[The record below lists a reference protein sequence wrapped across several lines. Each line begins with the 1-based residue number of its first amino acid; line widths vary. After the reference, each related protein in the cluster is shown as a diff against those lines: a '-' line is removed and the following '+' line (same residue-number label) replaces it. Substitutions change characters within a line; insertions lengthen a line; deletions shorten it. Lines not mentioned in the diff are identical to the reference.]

1 MENEN
6 KIPSVVK
13 DLAEAASKQTE
24 VANKYWIYMAI
35 ICLFV
40 LIPKPIGLEKN
51 SLLKLPL
58 DLGEVETRYYYL
70 VLLIL
75 VSVLTISFCSAHAQV
90 IRVQFLF
97 DRAID
102 RYKLIE
108 NNMYKLH
115 PRDLFDVLRLPALSR
130 VAPLALI
137 ARGEKQFYTD
147 AIVITKARKILTGIY
162 YILLKILSFS
172 IYVGLPVFTLVF
184 GMYKYNLYSTSI
196 NVEPILYY
204 ALWIFSGGAFI
215 TLLHVIINEI
225 WYFKKVI
232 SILFK

>member
-1 MENEN
+1 MGKNIN
-6 KIPSVVK
+6 ISSIVK

-24 VANKYWIYMAI
+24 VANRYWLFMAV

-40 LIPKPIGLEKN
+40 LIPRPSSLGNN

-58 DLGEVETRYYYL
+58 DLGEVEIRYYYL

-102 RYKLIE
+102 RYKLID
-108 NNMYKLH
+108 NNINGLH

-147 AIVITKARKILTGIY
+147 DIVISKARKIITGIY
-162 YILLKILSFS
+162 YILLKVLSS
-172 IYVGLPVFTLVF
+172 CVYVGLPVFTLVF
-184 GMYKYNLYSTSI
+184 GMYKYNLYSTSL

-204 ALWIFSGGAFI
+204 ALWTFSGGALVV
-215 TLLHVIINEI
+215 LLHVIINEI
-225 WYFKKVI
+225 WYFKNVI